1 MFPKIDLLV
10 DATGGTI
17 CKNYANHKE
26 KNIVLKI
33 PTKEKN
39 DYLQF
44 SLKEIKNYHY
54 PFFLNKPVINYQFKI
69 VGIRED
75 FLPRITEYINEN
87 NYDNIFYVWVGKL
100 IKELNEILIIINI
113 KQENL
118 EIFNNLLKKK
128 NSY

>member
-1 MFPKIDLLV
+1 M
-10 DATGGTI
+10 
-17 CKNYANHKE
+17 
-26 KNIVLKI
+26 
-33 PTKEKN
+33 
-39 DYLQF
+39 
-44 SLKEIKNYHY
+44 
-54 PFFLNKPVINYQFKI
+54 INYQFKI

-118 EIFNNLLKKK
+118 EIFNNL
-128 NSY
+128 